1 MKNLFPFRRVHWTP
15 LSILAVL
22 CLFAACHTTSL
33 TAIKDDN
40 LYKSLTAKR
49 IQLPN
54 QWKLT
59 PAGTSLPL
67 GDLPLNMVVS
77 PSKKMLAVTNN
88 GVSKQKIQIFNIDNA
103 AQSVKLVSEAEIP
116 KSWYGLAFS
125 KDEKRLF
132 SSGGNDNTIVVYSI
146 DNQTIKA
153 EYLLFLTQKSP
164 KY

>member
-1 MKNLFPFRRVHWTP
+1 MKNHFLSRRIHWIP
-15 LSILAVL
+15 LSILSIL
-22 CLFAACHTTSL
+22 CLFMACHTPSL

-59 PAGTSLPL
+59 PAGVSLPL

-88 GVSKQKIQIFNIDNA
+88 GVSKQKIQIFNIDNN

-116 KSWYGLAFS
+116 NHTMTLEF
-125 KDEKRLF
+125 
-132 SSGGNDNTIVVYSI
+132 
-146 DNQTIKA
+146 Q
-153 EYLLFLTQKSP
+153 LLKPT
-164 KY
+164 